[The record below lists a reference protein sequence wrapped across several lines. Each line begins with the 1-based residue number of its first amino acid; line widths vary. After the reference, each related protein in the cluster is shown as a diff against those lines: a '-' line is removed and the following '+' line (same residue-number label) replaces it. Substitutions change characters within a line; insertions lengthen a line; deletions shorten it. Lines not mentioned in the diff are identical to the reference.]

1 MSQTFCQEL
10 QNIKKKN
17 SSDLPGFC
25 SVKQPWVRPT
35 NLPQSNIMTPIFQIP
50 NASVP
55 SGLKEQYIYVGIG
68 YGLKQNLISPNNIAG
83 VLNVAYDVNDP
94 IDLQNVYDPNHPETT
109 KMFDIE
115 LGIWCFPSLL
125 SKVGLVDGNEN
136 NKMTLVSA
144 IYMAD
149 QLLNFPS
156 LVHQIEETKTNPGDP
171 MTNFYQQGNLLIHCH
186 DGGSRSVTITAL
198 YIYYKFFVGQCT
210 FQEVYQEVI
219 CARYLEATNH
229 IPTQGICENAYEVL
243 NTFEALFPVPV
254 VKK

>member
-1 MSQTFCQEL
+1 MSKTFCEEL
-10 QNIKKKN
+10 YDIKQKN
-17 SSDLPGFC
+17 SPDLPGFC
-25 SVKQPWVRPT
+25 AVKKPWVRPT
-35 NLPQSNIMTPIFQIP
+35 NLPESNIMTPIFQIP
-50 NASVP
+50 AAAVP

-68 YGLKQNLISPNNIAG
+68 YGLQQNLISPNNIAG

-94 IDLQNVYDPNHPETT
+94 ADLQNAYNPTDPSI
-109 KMFDIE
+109 KKILDFE
-115 LGIWCFPSLL
+115 LAVWCFPSLL

-136 NKMTLVSA
+136 NMMTLVSA

-156 LVHQIEETKTNPGDP
+156 LTEQMEETTTNPGDP

-198 YIYYKFFVGQCT
+198 YIYYKFFVGKCT

-219 CARYLEATNH
+219 CCRYEEASNH
-229 IPTQGICENAYEVL
+229 VPTQGICENAYEVL
-243 NTFEALFPVPV
+243 NTFKELFPEPV
-254 VKK
+254 RK